1 MNVTDDW
8 KNKEFYYFVGIDVRF
23 AKIKIKLT
31 QAGIN
36 LFFLKKKKRET
47 DRQRDRERLFFK
59 ATFYTK
65 RVWYSHVLNVNLSQ
79 VLQKKKLKVLNFSL
93 KTGLLN

>member
-23 AKIKIKLT
+23 ATLKIKLT

-36 LFFLKKKKRET
+36 LFFFFFLKKRET
-47 DRQRDRERLFFK
+47 ETERD
-59 ATFYTK
+59 
-65 RVWYSHVLNVNLSQ
+65 S
-79 VLQKKKLKVLNFSL
+79 SL
-93 KTGLLN
+93 KQLFTLNEFGILTC

>member
-23 AKIKIKLT
+23 ATLKIKLT

-36 LFFLKKKKRET
+36 LFFLKKKERER
-47 DRQRDRERLFFK
+47 DRRDRERQRETLL
-59 ATFYTK
+59 
-65 RVWYSHVLNVNLSQ
+65 WS
-79 VLQKKKLKVLNFSL
+79 NFL
-93 KTGLLN
+93 H

>member
-36 LFFLKKKKRET
+36 LFFFKKKRDRQT
-47 DRQRDRERLFFK
+47 DRETERD
-59 ATFYTK
+59 
-65 RVWYSHVLNVNLSQ
+65 S
-79 VLQKKKLKVLNFSL
+79 SL
-93 KTGLLN
+93 KQLFTLNEFGILTC

>member
-8 KNKEFYYFVGIDVRF
+8 KNKEFYYFLGIDVRF

-36 LFFLKKKKRET
+36 LFFFLKKKET
-47 DRQRDRERLFFK
+47 DRQTERQRE
-59 ATFYTK
+59 T
-65 RVWYSHVLNVNLSQ
+65 
-79 VLQKKKLKVLNFSL
+79 
-93 KTGLLN
+93 LL

>member
-23 AKIKIKLT
+23 ATLKIKLT

-36 LFFLKKKKRET
+36 LFFFKKKRERERQE
-47 DRQRDRERLFFK
+47 RQRETERD
-59 ATFYTK
+59 
-65 RVWYSHVLNVNLSQ
+65 S
-79 VLQKKKLKVLNFSL
+79 SL
-93 KTGLLN
+93 KQLFTLNEFGILTC

>member
-23 AKIKIKLT
+23 ATLKIKLT

-36 LFFLKKKKRET
+36 LFFFFFKKKRET
-47 DRQRDRERLFFK
+47 ETERD
-59 ATFYTK
+59 
-65 RVWYSHVLNVNLSQ
+65 S
-79 VLQKKKLKVLNFSL
+79 SL
-93 KTGLLN
+93 KQLFTLNEFGILTC

>member
-23 AKIKIKLT
+23 ATLKIKLT

-36 LFFLKKKKRET
+36 LFFLFKKRET
-47 DRQRDRERLFFK
+47 ERD
-59 ATFYTK
+59 
-65 RVWYSHVLNVNLSQ
+65 S
-79 VLQKKKLKVLNFSL
+79 SL
-93 KTGLLN
+93 KQLFTLNEFGILTC